1 LPLIIFWN
9 AATGHP
15 PAAADFAFA
24 MAASNAALL
33 RSVQDM
39 GTARNVHTINFV
51 HTCIAGHGSAR

>member
-24 MAASNAALL
+24 MAASGEVLL
-33 RSVQDM
+33 RGVQDM
-39 GTARNVHTINFV
+39 GTA
-51 HTCIAGHGSAR
+51 

>member
-24 MAASNAALL
+24 MAASNEVLL
-33 RSVQDM
+33 RDRQDM
-39 GTARNVHTINFV
+39 GMAPNVHTINFV
-51 HTCIAGHGSAR
+51 HTCATGHGSAR